1 MIRFEHTARALYA
14 MPWAIRP
21 EVYQVFHDV
30 FQRHF
35 ADPKN
40 SGQIE
45 TPFGK
50 LEYKTPDDYTIENGV
65 AVITIAGALGH
76 RIGAFEKACMGAC
89 DYLDIAKAID
99 KANDDPAAS
108 SILMHISSPGGMVT
122 GLPETA
128 AKIAASE
135 KPVVAF
141 TDDLAASAGYYLAA
155 SASAIYAT
163 ESAQVG
169 SIGTI
174 MSWLDVSKAYEAQG
188 VKREMV
194 SSGKYKGMLTPGIPI
209 TEEQRVHLQD
219 IVDTL
224 ADEFK
229 EHVTARRGNIDPDYM
244 EGQSVWGKEAKA
256 AGLIDEIGLFQDALT
271 EAQELAETKE

>member
-14 MPWAIRP
+14 TPWAIRP
-21 EVYQVFHDV
+21 EVYQVFHELFQHHFRAEKIDV
-30 FQRHF
+30 MGMQV
-35 ADPKN
+35 
-40 SGQIE
+40 
-45 TPFGK
+45 
-50 LEYKTPDDYTIENGV
+50 EYKLPQDYAIENGV
-65 AVITIAGALGH
+65 AVININGVLGH
-76 RIGAFEKACMGAC
+76 RMSGIEKACMGAV
-89 DYLDIAKAID
+89 DYLDIAAAID
-99 KANDDPAAS
+99 KANADPNVSA
-108 SILMHISSPGGMVT
+108 ILLHISSPGGMVT

-128 AKIAASE
+128 AKIANSM
-135 KPVVAF
+135 KPVVSF
-141 TDDLAASAGYYLAA
+141 TDDLAASAGYYLASAA
-155 SASAIYAT
+155 SSVYAT

-188 VKREMV
+188 VKRELV

-209 TEEQRVHLQD
+209 TDEQRMHLQD
-219 IVDTL
+219 TVDTL

-229 EHVTARRGNIDPDYM
+229 QHVITMRGDVDPDYM

-256 AGLIDEIGLFQDALT
+256 ANLIDEIGLFTDALI